1 MTSVE
6 EEASDMQDLD
16 DECGSILEHNNR
28 LVESKRAHHL
38 LVLSQIA
45 GRYAIVIHVV
55 NIGSAQ
61 GTCKLKP
68 IRNWFTSKS
77 SREKN

>member
-1 MTSVE
+1 VRSVE
-6 EEASDMQDLD
+6 EEASDIQHLD
-16 DECGSILEHNNR
+16 DECSGVFEHNNR
-28 LVESKRAHHL
+28 LVQSKRAHHL

-61 GTCKLKP
+61 GTCKL
-68 IRNWFTSKS
+68 RQCHTT
-77 SREKN
+77 